1 MDNVE
6 AKVVSLLESNQESI
20 KSEYA
25 DIYIPDMFP
34 ESTRLSQQRQ
44 ISMLNQKNTDIALRV
59 VLKKMD
65 NNAITQVEELM
76 ANLNSMTGVDILNFY
91 RKIILERKRKT
102 LYEAARR
109 RDLENFL
116 DDANMIE

>member
-1 MDNVE
+1 
-6 AKVVSLLESNQESI
+6 
-20 KSEYA
+20 
-25 DIYIPDMFP
+25 MFP

-59 VLKKMD
+59 VLKIMD

-91 RKIILERKRKT
+91 RRIILELKRKT

-116 DDANMIE
+116 DDENMIE